1 MQVDVIILMV
11 NGIVKETEVI
21 LNETTAEAT
30 FDNMLEK
37 AIKEYDLDEVDDIS
51 DAIDYG
57 FKLDEVN
64 RYLKSFG
71 MEFIWSSR
79 VEVNEYDNDEDL
91 FDDEIDENEVGFSEH
106 LKELLK
112 LGVIYS
118 NDMNGK
124 KEFQRIDNPQEYAD
138 NTKLDF
144 IPPQL
149 ASDED
154 AKLIAKFYDNIE
166 RNAVLTLA
174 EYAEMLDVPTDELP
188 ENYDLQDIQNYMEEN
203 CDTSFFDYPISEL
216 EDVIENINESVVLVY
231 AYDEIRVCECFG

>member
-30 FDNMLEK
+30 FDNMLGK

-79 VEVNEYDNDEDL
+79 VEVNEYDND
-91 FDDEIDENEVGFSEH
+91 
-106 LKELLK
+106 
-112 LGVIYS
+112 
-118 NDMNGK
+118 
-124 KEFQRIDNPQEYAD
+124 
-138 NTKLDF
+138 
-144 IPPQL
+144 
-149 ASDED
+149 
-154 AKLIAKFYDNIE
+154 
-166 RNAVLTLA
+166 
-174 EYAEMLDVPTDELP
+174 
-188 ENYDLQDIQNYMEEN
+188 
-203 CDTSFFDYPISEL
+203 
-216 EDVIENINESVVLVY
+216 
-231 AYDEIRVCECFG
+231 